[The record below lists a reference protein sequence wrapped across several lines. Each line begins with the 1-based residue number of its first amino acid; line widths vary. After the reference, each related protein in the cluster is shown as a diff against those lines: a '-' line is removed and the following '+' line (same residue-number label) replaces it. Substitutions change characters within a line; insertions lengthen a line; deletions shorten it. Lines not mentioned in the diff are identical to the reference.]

1 MNMWKK
7 LLLKCSTVCC
17 HIFFLF
23 GSSSLLWSSI
33 SFSLCMEAMWTV
45 AWPKWNWN
53 WHLYFI
59 HNKRSRSQCLCDWLR
74 SRFLNNLNIICRFTS
89 DSINEVKELNHNSV
103 VLSFSCLLEFASK
116 RHLGVIINNRC
127 VTNPS
132 SVALIGTCTEFPLL
146 LTVFFLCT
154 LVLFLSTTSE
164 VSLAGRLFLS
174 HSYKLFV
181 KNDTN
186 ISDCHKYYV

>member
-7 LLLKCSTVCC
+7 LLLKCCTVLLPY
-17 HIFFLF
+17 FLF
-23 GSSSLLWSSI
+23 VRFKQVVRKFNFIFTLHRSDLDGSVTE
-33 SFSLCMEAMWTV
+33 M
-45 AWPKWNWN
+45 NWN

-59 HNKRSRSQCLCDWLR
+59 HNKRSRSQCLRDWLR
-74 SRFLNNLNIICRFTS
+74 SRFLNNLSIICRFTS
-89 DSINEVKELNHNSV
+89 VSINEVKELNHNSV
-103 VLSFSCLLEFASK
+103 VLSFSCLLEFAFK

-132 SVALIGTCTEFPLL
+132 SVAFIGTCTEFPLL

-164 VSLAGRLFLS
+164 VSLGGRLFLS

-181 KNDTN
+181 KNDAN
-186 ISDCHKYYV
+186 ISDCQK

>member
-7 LLLKCSTVCC
+7 LLLKCCTVLLPY
-17 HIFFLF
+17 FLF
-23 GSSSLLWSSI
+23 VRFKQVVRKFNFIFTLHRSDLDGSVTE
-33 SFSLCMEAMWTV
+33 M
-45 AWPKWNWN
+45 NWN

-59 HNKRSRSQCLCDWLR
+59 HNKRSRSQCLRDWQR
-74 SRFLNNLNIICRFTS
+74 SRFLNNLSIICRFTS
-89 DSINEVKELNHNSV
+89 VSINEVKELNHNSV
-103 VLSFSCLLEFASK
+103 VLSFSCLLEFAFK

-132 SVALIGTCTEFPLL
+132 SVAFIGTCTEFPLL

-154 LVLFLSTTSE
+154 LALFLSTTSE
-164 VSLAGRLFLS
+164 VSLGGRLFLS

-181 KNDTN
+181 KNDAN
-186 ISDCHKYYV
+186 ISDCQK

>member
-7 LLLKCSTVCC
+7 LLLKCCTVLLPY
-17 HIFFLF
+17 FLF
-23 GSSSLLWSSI
+23 VRFKQVVRKFNFIFTLHGSDLDGSVTE
-33 SFSLCMEAMWTV
+33 M
-45 AWPKWNWN
+45 NWN
-53 WHLYFI
+53 WRLYFI
-59 HNKRSRSQCLCDWLR
+59 HNKRSRSQCLRDWLR
-74 SRFLNNLNIICRFTS
+74 SRFLNNLSIICRFTS
-89 DSINEVKELNHNSV
+89 GSINEVKELNHNSV
-103 VLSFSCLLEFASK
+103 VLSFSCLLEFAFK

-132 SVALIGTCTEFPLL
+132 SVAFIGTCTEFPLL

-164 VSLAGRLFLS
+164 VSLGGRLFLS

-181 KNDTN
+181 KNDAN
-186 ISDCHKYYV
+186 ISDCQK

>member
-7 LLLKCSTVCC
+7 LLLKCCTVLLPY
-17 HIFFLF
+17 FLF
-23 GSSSLLWSSI
+23 VRFKQVVRKFNFIFTLHRSDLDGSVTE
-33 SFSLCMEAMWTV
+33 M
-45 AWPKWNWN
+45 NWN

-59 HNKRSRSQCLCDWLR
+59 HNKRSRSQCLRDWLR
-74 SRFLNNLNIICRFTS
+74 SRFLNNLSIICRFTS
-89 DSINEVKELNHNSV
+89 GSINEVKELNHNSV
-103 VLSFSCLLEFASK
+103 VLSFSCLLEFAFK

-132 SVALIGTCTEFPLL
+132 SVAFIGTCTEFPLL

-154 LVLFLSTTSE
+154 LALFLSTTSE
-164 VSLAGRLFLS
+164 VSLGGRLFLS

-181 KNDTN
+181 KNDAN
-186 ISDCHKYYV
+186 ISDCQK

>member
-7 LLLKCSTVCC
+7 NYCLNAALFCC

-23 GSSSLLWSSI
+23 GSSRLLGSSI
-33 SFSLCMEAMWTV
+33 SFSLCMEAIWTV

-59 HNKRSRSQCLCDWLR
+59 HNKRSRSQCLRDWLR
-74 SRFLNNLNIICRFTS
+74 SRFLNNLSIICRFTS
-89 DSINEVKELNHNSV
+89 GSINEVKELNHNSV
-103 VLSFSCLLEFASK
+103 VLSFSCLLEFAFK

-132 SVALIGTCTEFPLL
+132 SVAFIGTCTEFPLL
-146 LTVFFLCT
+146 LTVFFSLYFSSVFVNYFWS
-154 LVLFLSTTSE
+154 VL
-164 VSLAGRLFLS
+164 RR
-174 HSYKLFV
+174 
-181 KNDTN
+181 
-186 ISDCHKYYV
+186 

>member
-7 LLLKCSTVCC
+7 LLLKCCTVLLPY
-17 HIFFLF
+17 FLF
-23 GSSSLLWSSI
+23 VRFKQVVRKFNFIFTLHRSDLDGSVTE
-33 SFSLCMEAMWTV
+33 M
-45 AWPKWNWN
+45 NWN
-53 WHLYFI
+53 WRLYFI
-59 HNKRSRSQCLCDWLR
+59 HNKRSRSQCLRDWLR
-74 SRFLNNLNIICRFTS
+74 SRFLNNLSIICRFTS
-89 DSINEVKELNHNSV
+89 VSINEVKELNHNSV
-103 VLSFSCLLEFASK
+103 VLSFSCLLEFAFK

-132 SVALIGTCTEFPLL
+132 SVAFIGTCTEFPLL

-164 VSLAGRLFLS
+164 VSLGGRLFLS

-181 KNDTN
+181 KNDAN
-186 ISDCHKYYV
+186 ISDCQK